1 MSLHPAA
8 RVTDVFG
15 HDATLA
21 GIDTGVVIGA
31 LLAVGII
38 ATGGLTAI
46 AVGAALVTIGAG
58 RMAGA
63 AIGKTLDGPVT
74 GQLQTGSAN
83 VFINALP
90 AAMVEQATGFCSQD
104 GGTAHRVATGS
115 ATVFINGKP
124 AARVSETMDCGAVI
138 RSGSSNVYIGGS
150 RLLPICVSLRA
161 EQVKLERFRI
171 DAQAASAAYE
181 PPETRTPPEGYRN
194 ATEADLG
201 RLRLTANMLEHPID
215 PKTGEQ
221 SEFRAAVFIDQ
232 KTGSPLVAYKG
243 TTMTSGGDWTVNAEQ
258 GLGDETFYYNHAQFI
273 ARQVATSPSGAGAR
287 LTGHSLGGGMAS
299 AGATASGLPA
309 TTFNAAGLNAKTVPH
324 PVATNIDA
332 VYVKGEPVRGIQS
345 LPFSPDS
352 AATKD
357 WPLEPADR
365 AHQLAVLA
373 LIPLGPLA
381 VGGGLAIR
389 NLLLHM
395 MTAVDAAIAQKRAE
409 TERALSTNGC
419 S

>member
-90 AAMVEQATGFCSQD
+90 AAMVEQATGLCSQE

-124 AARVSETMDCGAVI
+124 AARVSEIMDCGAVI

-161 EQVKLERFRI
+161 EQGKLERFRI
-171 DAQAASAAYE
+171 DAQAASAAYD

-201 RLRLTANMLEHPID
+201 RLRLTADMLEHPTNR
-215 PKTGEQ
+215 KTGEP

-232 KTGSPLVAYKG
+232 KTGSPLIAYKG
-243 TTMTSGGDWTVNAEQ
+243 TTSGADWAVNAEQ
-258 GLGDETFYYNHAQFI
+258 GLGSETFYYDQAQYI
-273 ARQVATSPSGAGAR
+273 ARKVAASP
-287 LTGHSLGGGMAS
+287 
-299 AGATASGLPA
+299 
-309 TTFNAAGLNAKTVPH
+309 
-324 PVATNIDA
+324 
-332 VYVKGEPVRGIQS
+332 
-345 LPFSPDS
+345 
-352 AATKD
+352 
-357 WPLEPADR
+357 
-365 AHQLAVLA
+365 
-373 LIPLGPLA
+373 
-381 VGGGLAIR
+381 
-389 NLLLHM
+389 
-395 MTAVDAAIAQKRAE
+395 
-409 TERALSTNGC
+409 
-419 S
+419 